1 MRTATGVLLASLVA
15 VLLAGCG
22 KSVDVPDTEAEGP
35 VFRNWA
41 NGATYVGRDT
51 CAQCHQ
57 PQFESFVRSQMGRSW
72 KHARR
77 SLSDADWESPPVLR
91 DAFNDLYFQPFAVGE
106 DLFVREFRL
115 EDADTTHQRIEQ
127 IDFIVGSGHHTNS
140 HVYERGGY
148 LYQIP
153 VTWYAQDAKWGLAPK
168 FQKSGN
174 NYRFSRVITD
184 ECMACHNA
192 PPAFVEG
199 SENRFEQV
207 PSGIGCENCHGPG
220 SIHVEEKKAGIVV
233 NVAEEIDDSIVNPGK
248 LSPERQLDV
257 CKRCHMQGVAVF
269 EDGEKPLDWRP
280 GKVLAAHEQVFWPRQ
295 PDSVSTFIMASH
307 PDRLAMSACFE
318 STWDAYEKA
327 GGAKAL
333 GGPDGAPLPLTCVT
347 CHDPHVPIEEMP
359 DEHYDTTCQSCHEGP
374 QAVTTPCTEPTVI
387 AGTNTA
393 SCASCHMPPS
403 ETSDIPYVEV
413 TDHYIRVVEKDVLPP
428 ESVEAQRRFIRLAGL
443 IGRES
448 DHHQV
453 ADGFLTYYEQFTDR
467 PGMLDSAAARLQMA
481 RRQDRFA
488 DLTASWIRLWHLK
501 QDYAATV
508 RYVGSD
514 AFSEPADAWTWYRMA
529 QAFRQTGRT
538 DDAVVF
544 MERAVALGED
554 HLRFTDQLGAIYIEA
569 GRLDDAVAVL
579 TRNIERQS
587 RFIESWINRGFAQL
601 LLGALPAAEADFV
614 QALRLDPNQEQA
626 LANLASLYANT
637 NRVDEARPL
646 VRRLLEM
653 SPGNAGYRQLW
664 NALQ

>member
-1 MRTATGVLLASLVA
+1 MRAKAGLLLAVA
-15 VLLAGCG
+15 TAVVLAGCG
-22 KSVDVPDTEAEGP
+22 PRADTPDAASEGP
-35 VFRNWA
+35 VFRNW
-41 NGATYVGRDT
+41 GDEATYVGRDT

-77 SLSDADWESPPVLR
+77 SLSDADWENPPVLR
-91 DAFNDLYFQPFAVGE
+91 DAFNDLYFQPFAEGE
-106 DLFVREFRL
+106 NLFVREFRL
-115 EDADTTHQRIEQ
+115 EGRDTTHLRIEQ

-140 HVYERGGY
+140 HIYEENGY

-153 VTWYAQDAKWGLAPK
+153 VTWYSQDAKWGLAPK

-192 PPAFVEG
+192 PPSFVEG
-199 SENRFEQV
+199 SENRFESV

-220 SIHVEEKKAGIVV
+220 SIHVEEKQAGIIV

-248 LSPERQLDV
+248 LTPERQLDV

-269 EDGEKPLDWRP
+269 EEGEGPLDWRP
-280 GKVLAAHEQVFWPRQ
+280 GKALSAHEQVFWPRQ

-327 GGAKAL
+327 GGAAAL
-333 GGPDGAPLPLTCVT
+333 GGPNGVPRPLTCVT

-359 DEHYDTTCQSCHEGP
+359 DGHYDITCQNCHEGP
-374 QAVTTPCTEPTVI
+374 KAITTPCTEPTVV

-403 ETSDIPYVEV
+403 GSSDIPYIQV
-413 TDHYIRVVEKDVLPP
+413 TDHYIRVVERDVLPP
-428 ESVEAQRRFIRLAGL
+428 EGVEEQRRFIRLAGL
-443 IGRES
+443 IGSDS

-467 PGMLDSAAARLQMA
+467 PGMLDSAAARLRKA
-481 RRQDRFA
+481 KRQVPAA
-488 DLTASWIRLWHLK
+488 DLTKSWIRLWHLQ

-508 RYVGSD
+508 RYVSSD
-514 AFSEPADAWTWYRMA
+514 GFVEVDDAWTWYRMA
-529 QAFRQTGRT
+529 QAFRQTGRV
-538 DDAVVF
+538 DEAVVY
-544 MERAVALGED
+544 MERAVDLGED
-554 HLRFTDQLGAIYIEA
+554 HLRFTDQLGATYVEA
-569 GRLDDAVAVL
+569 GRYEDAVRVL
-579 TRNIERQS
+579 SVNIQRQG
-587 RFIESWINRGFAQL
+587 RFVESWINRGFARL
-601 LLGALPAAEADFV
+601 LLGQFEAAEEDFRT
-614 QALRLDPNQEQA
+614 ALSLDPDQEQA

-637 NRVDEARPL
+637 DRPEEARPL
-646 VRRLLEM
+646 VRRLLDL
-653 SPGNAGYRQLW
+653 SPGNPGYRQLW